1 MKKGIVFGTVRAA
14 LPDGTLADQMALAAK
29 SGFDGVEL
37 QHGAERDFPETISK
51 DGLNEIKDTA
61 AEAGIEL
68 PSIMP
73 AGQPIAGA
81 TADERKSGRDV
92 IVKVCECAAELGAET
107 VLIVPGRVSPEHP
120 YGDLYKYTVEAM
132 QELSGRIPEG
142 VVLAVENVWNK
153 FLYSPLEFA
162 RIIDEI
168 DRPNVK
174 AYFDVG
180 NVMAFGFPEQFIR
193 ELGGRIEKVHVKD
206 YKTRNA
212 GAAGFCNLLEG
223 DVDFA
228 DVIKALG
235 EAGYDGYI
243 TAEVSGYARAKELGL
258 KAIAEALDAIIRG
271 EV

>member
-168 DRPNVK
+168 DR
-174 AYFDVG
+174 
-180 NVMAFGFPEQFIR
+180 
-193 ELGGRIEKVHVKD
+193 GRIEKVHVKD
-206 YKTRNA
+206 YKTRSA

-235 EAGYDGYI
+235 EAGYDGYV
-243 TAEVSGYARAKELGL
+243 TAEVGGYSRAKELGL